1 MGKEPLVKRIPT
13 KKPSEA
19 FPTQE
24 EFIQQKAGGL
34 FEQAK
39 RREAE
44 LNRQQQL
51 QQISTAQY
59 IWQAIF
65 LSIPFGL
72 LLSAFDVTV
81 KVQFDEPWD
90 YSNLFFKA
98 VKSVPALCPL
108 IYITNRHKS
117 SLWAQ
122 GLMTV
127 GSLFVGAFLLYT
139 LQHSPSLGQMLRAP
153 GLATIWVY
161 LIVQLDLAPA
171 LMSLLVVGAYW
182 YFGLQQTRKGK

>member
-1 MGKEPLVKRIPT
+1 MISLVSKSSRIIKTPPSTALLKIIFSLVSLLHNIMGKKESLVKRIPT
-13 KKPSEA
+13 KKASEV
-19 FPTQE
+19 FPPTQE

-44 LNRQQQL
+44 LKRQQTIVP
-51 QQISTAQY
+51 ISTAQY

-90 YSNLFFKA
+90 Y
-98 VKSVPALCPL
+98 
-108 IYITNRHKS
+108 
-117 SLWAQ
+117 Q
-122 GLMTV
+122 
-127 GSLFVGAFLLYT
+127 SLFLKTVKA
-139 LQHSPSLGQMLRAP
+139 AP
-153 GLATIWVY
+153 GKE
-161 LIVQLDLAPA
+161 QSPPP
-171 LMSLLVVGAYW
+171 S
-182 YFGLQQTRKGK
+182 

>member
-1 MGKEPLVKRIPT
+1 MANEPLVKRIPT
-13 KKPSEA
+13 KKPSSSST
-19 FPTQE
+19 PTQD

-39 RREAE
+39 LREAE
-44 LNRQQQL
+44 LKRQAQQQS
-51 QQISTAQY
+51 ISTAQY

-72 LLSAFDVTV
+72 LLAAFDVTV

-90 YSNLFFKA
+90 YYGLFLKT
-98 VKSVPALCPL
+98 VKSAPALCPF
-108 IYITNRHKS
+108 IYLTNRHKS
-117 SLWAQ
+117 SYWTQ
-122 GLMTV
+122 GIMTA

-161 LIVQLDLAPA
+161 FIVQLDLLPA
-171 LMSLLVVGAYW
+171 VASLLLVAAYW
-182 YFGLQQTRKGK
+182 YFGLQKRQK

>member
-1 MGKEPLVKRIPT
+1 MGKKESLVKRIPT
-13 KKPSEA
+13 KKASEA
-19 FPTQE
+19 FPPTQE

-44 LNRQQQL
+44 LQRQQTIVP
-51 QQISTAQY
+51 ISTAQY

-90 YSNLFFKA
+90 YQSLFLKA
-98 VKSVPALCPL
+98 VKAAPG
-108 IYITNRHKS
+108 K
-117 SLWAQ
+117 AQ
-122 GLMTV
+122 R
-127 GSLFVGAFLLYT
+127 
-139 LQHSPSLGQMLRAP
+139 SPSR
-153 GLATIWVY
+153 
-161 LIVQLDLAPA
+161 
-171 LMSLLVVGAYW
+171 
-182 YFGLQQTRKGK
+182 